1 MANLSRQI
9 EAVVSKYLIKNK
21 VVMILGARRVGKT
34 ELLYKIANHVRE
46 KYILLNGDDIT
57 TIQAF
62 ETRSVESL
70 KKIVGDIKLL
80 IIDEAQEI
88 PDIGKKLKLM
98 VDSIPD
104 IKIIVSGS
112 SAFELNN
119 ELGEPL
125 VGRKYTLHLY
135 PLSQQEFSKKE
146 TRLETIARLDER
158 LIYGGYPELLHI
170 PNLKDKAAYLREQV
184 NSYLLKDVLSFEG
197 IKKRDKILMLL
208 TKIAYRAGSE
218 ISIEGLA
225 NEIQVSKNTV
235 EKYLDLFAKV
245 FILYKVVGFSRNMH
259 NEITKKNKW
268 FFVDNG
274 IRNAVINNF
283 HPLNMRD
290 DLGLLWEN
298 YINAERKKKI
308 EYEQERIDEYFWR
321 THTRQEID
329 RIEEKDGRLFA
340 YEYKFSRPKK
350 ESPPP
355 LFAKN
360 YPEASFQII
369 HKDNYLE
376 YILQNSSKPVNLQS

>member
-21 VVMILGARRVGKT
+21 VVMILGARRVGKM

-135 PLSQQEFSKKE
+135 PLSQQEFSQKE

-245 FILYKVVGFSRNMH
+245 FILYKVVGFSRNMD

-376 YILQNSSKPVNLQS
+376 YILQN

>member
-9 EAVVSKYLIKNK
+9 EAVVSKYLVKNK

-135 PLSQQEFSKKE
+135 PLSQQEFSQKE

-245 FILYKVVGFSRNMH
+245 FILYKVVGFSRNMD

-283 HPLNMRD
+283 NPLNMRD

-355 LFAKN
+355 LFARN

-376 YILQNSSKPVNLQS
+376 YILQN

>member
-1 MANLSRQI
+1 M
-9 EAVVSKYLIKNK
+9 
-21 VVMILGARRVGKT
+21 
-34 ELLYKIANHVRE
+34 RE

-135 PLSQQEFSKKE
+135 PLSQQEFSQKE

-355 LFAKN
+355 LFARN

-376 YILQNSSKPVNLQS
+376 YILQN

>member
-135 PLSQQEFSKKE
+135 PLSQQEFSQKE

-245 FILYKVVGFSRNMH
+245 FILYKVVGFSRNMD

-355 LFAKN
+355 LFARN

-376 YILQNSSKPVNLQS
+376 YILQN

>member
-135 PLSQQEFSKKE
+135 PLSQQEFSQKE

-245 FILYKVVGFSRNMH
+245 FILYKVVGFSRNMD

-283 HPLNMRD
+283 NPLNMRD

-355 LFAKN
+355 LFARN

-376 YILQNSSKPVNLQS
+376 YILQN

>member
-9 EAVVSKYLIKNK
+9 EAVVSKYLVKNK

-135 PLSQQEFSKKE
+135 PLSQQEFSQKE

-245 FILYKVVGFSRNMH
+245 FILYKVVGFSRNMD

-355 LFAKN
+355 LFARN

-376 YILQNSSKPVNLQS
+376 YILQN

>member
-9 EAVVSKYLIKNK
+9 EAVVSKYLVKNK

-135 PLSQQEFSKKE
+135 PLSQQEFSQKE

-245 FILYKVVGFSRNMH
+245 FILYKVVGFSRNMD

-376 YILQNSSKPVNLQS
+376 YILQN

>member
-1 MANLSRQI
+1 M
-9 EAVVSKYLIKNK
+9 
-21 VVMILGARRVGKT
+21 
-34 ELLYKIANHVRE
+34 
-46 KYILLNGDDIT
+46 
-57 TIQAF
+57 
-62 ETRSVESL
+62 
-70 KKIVGDIKLL
+70 
-80 IIDEAQEI
+80 
-88 PDIGKKLKLM
+88 
-98 VDSIPD
+98 
-104 IKIIVSGS
+104 
-112 SAFELNN
+112 
-119 ELGEPL
+119 
-125 VGRKYTLHLY
+125 Y
-135 PLSQQEFSKKE
+135 PLSQQEFSQKE

-245 FILYKVVGFSRNMH
+245 FILYKVVGFSRNMD

-355 LFAKN
+355 LFARN

-376 YILQNSSKPVNLQS
+376 YILQN

>member
-135 PLSQQEFSKKE
+135 PLSQQEFSQKE

-245 FILYKVVGFSRNMH
+245 FILYKVVGFSRNMD

-376 YILQNSSKPVNLQS
+376 YILQN

>member
-9 EAVVSKYLIKNK
+9 EAVVSKYLVKNK

-170 PNLKDKAAYLREQV
+170 TNLKDKAAYLREQV

-376 YILQNSSKPVNLQS
+376 YILQN

>member
-9 EAVVSKYLIKNK
+9 EAVVSKYLVKNK

-135 PLSQQEFSKKE
+135 PLSQQEFSQKE

-245 FILYKVVGFSRNMH
+245 FILYKVVGFSRNMD

-283 HPLNMRD
+283 NPLNMRD

-376 YILQNSSKPVNLQS
+376 YILQN

>member
-135 PLSQQEFSKKE
+135 PLSQQEFSQKE

-376 YILQNSSKPVNLQS
+376 YILQN

>member
-70 KKIVGDIKLL
+70 KKIVGDTKLL

-135 PLSQQEFSKKE
+135 PLSQQEFSQKE

-225 NEIQVSKNTV
+225 NEIQLSKNTV

-245 FILYKVVGFSRNMH
+245 FILYKVVGFSRNMD

-283 HPLNMRD
+283 NPLNMRD

-340 YEYKFSRPKK
+340 YEYKYSRPKK

-355 LFAKN
+355 LFTKN

-376 YILQNSSKPVNLQS
+376 YILQN

>member
-135 PLSQQEFSKKE
+135 PLSQQEFSQKE

-245 FILYKVVGFSRNMH
+245 FILYKVVGFSRNMD

-283 HPLNMRD
+283 NPLNMRD

-376 YILQNSSKPVNLQS
+376 YILQN